1 MKKIVALAGS
11 NSSTSINK
19 ALVTYASGQLDD
31 IEAKVLDLND
41 FEMPI
46 YSSDREVASGF
57 PQEAIDFIEEIRN
70 ADGIII
76 SLAEYNGA
84 YSGAFKNIFD
94 WASRVEQKTFLGKPM
109 LLMASSPGGRGGASV
124 LDMALDRFPRHS
136 ANIVDSFSF
145 PNFYENFKEGEI
157 VNIDY
162 KLELSKKLESF
173 RKTVLS

>member
-1 MKKIVALAGS
+1 MKKIIALAGS
-11 NSSTSINK
+11 NSSTSINEQL
-19 ALVTYASGQLDD
+19 ATYASSLVDNVKV
-31 IEAKVLDLND
+31 KVLDLND

-46 YSSDREVASGF
+46 YSSDRENESGHPNEAVAF
-57 PQEAIDFIEEIRN
+57 VVEIRG

-124 LDMALDRFPRHS
+124 LEMASERFPRHD
-136 ANIVDSFSF
+136 ANVVGKFSLPSF
-145 PNFYENFKEGEI
+145 YDNFKDGKIINEDLNNDLLEE
-157 VNIDY
+157 VNQFQ
-162 KLELSKKLESF
+162 ES
-173 RKTVLS
+173 L

>member
-1 MKKIVALAGS
+1 MKKIIALAGS
-11 NSSTSINK
+11 NSSTSINEQL
-19 ALVTYASGQLDD
+19 ATYASSLVDNV
-31 IEAKVLDLND
+31 EVKVLDLND

-46 YSSDREVASGF
+46 YSSDRENESGHPNEAVAF
-57 PQEAIDFIEEIRN
+57 VDEIRG

-124 LDMALDRFPRHS
+124 LEMASERFPRHD
-136 ANIVDSFSF
+136 ANVVGKFSLPSF
-145 PNFYENFKEGEI
+145 YDNFKDGKIINEDLNNDLLEE
-157 VNIDY
+157 VNQFQ
-162 KLELSKKLESF
+162 ES
-173 RKTVLS
+173 L

>member
-1 MKKIVALAGS
+1 MKKIIALAGS
-11 NSSTSINK
+11 NSSTSINEQL
-19 ALVTYASGQLDD
+19 ATYASSLVDNV
-31 IEAKVLDLND
+31 EVKVLDLND

-46 YSSDREVASGF
+46 YSSDRENESGHPNEAVAF
-57 PQEAIDFIEEIRN
+57 VDEIRG

-124 LDMALDRFPRHS
+124 LEMASERFPRNSS
-136 ANIVDSFSF
+136 ASLSNNINTF
-145 PNFYENFKEGEI
+145 
-157 VNIDY
+157 
-162 KLELSKKLESF
+162 
-173 RKTVLS
+173 

>member
-1 MKKIVALAGS
+1 MKKIIALAGS
-11 NSSTSINK
+11 NSSTSINEQL
-19 ALVTYASGQLDD
+19 ATYASSLVDNVKV
-31 IEAKVLDLND
+31 KVLDLND

-46 YSSDREVASGF
+46 YSSDRENESGHPNEAVAF
-57 PQEAIDFIEEIRN
+57 VDEIRV

-124 LDMALDRFPRHS
+124 LEMASERFPRHD
-136 ANIVDSFSF
+136 ANVVGKFSLPSF
-145 PNFYENFKEGEI
+145 YDNFKDGKIINEDLNNDLLEE
-157 VNIDY
+157 VNQFQ
-162 KLELSKKLESF
+162 ES
-173 RKTVLS
+173 L

>member
-1 MKKIVALAGS
+1 MKKIIALAGS
-11 NSSTSINK
+11 NSSTSINEQL
-19 ALVTYASGQLDD
+19 ATYASSLVDNVKV
-31 IEAKVLDLND
+31 KVLDLND

-46 YSSDREVASGF
+46 YSSDRENESGHPNEAVAF
-57 PQEAIDFIEEIRN
+57 VDEIRG

-124 LDMALDRFPRHS
+124 LEMASERFPRHD
-136 ANIVDSFSF
+136 ANVVGKFSLPF
-145 PNFYENFKEGEI
+145 FYDNFKDGKIINEDLNNDLLEE
-157 VNIDY
+157 VNQFQ
-162 KLELSKKLESF
+162 ES
-173 RKTVLS
+173 L

>member
-1 MKKIVALAGS
+1 MVDNVKV
-11 NSSTSINK
+11 
-19 ALVTYASGQLDD
+19 
-31 IEAKVLDLND
+31 KVLDLND

-46 YSSDREVASGF
+46 YSSDRENESGHPNEAVAF
-57 PQEAIDFIEEIRN
+57 VDEIRG

-124 LDMALDRFPRHS
+124 LEMASERFPRHD
-136 ANIVDSFSF
+136 ANVVGKFSLPSF
-145 PNFYENFKEGEI
+145 YDNFKDGKIINEDLNNDLLEE
-157 VNIDY
+157 VNQFQ
-162 KLELSKKLESF
+162 ES
-173 RKTVLS
+173 L